1 MIHEQ
6 GVAARNLA
14 SCIRHIR
21 HTFRACHGKV
31 LLDHEVYDLIAHVRC
46 ERIPQRLWS
55 SVMNVAASLCYPERM
70 TEHITTDPDVFVS
83 DKCSLCLACPNSI
96 AESEELSAAILA
108 ARLIFVYALVSA
120 LHHLRARADNVPTSF
135 HRLKK
140 AAANGWSARV
150 IRQSPGE
157 NFNVAVPCS
166 PPEYAF
172 LAYAIIT

>member
-6 GVAARNLA
+6 GVAVGNLA
-14 SCIRHIR
+14 RCIRHMR

-31 LLDHEVYDLIAHVRC
+31 RLDHEVYDLIARLSC

-70 TEHITTDPDVFVS
+70 TEHITTEPDVFVS
-83 DKCSLCLACPNSI
+83 DKCSLCVARPNSI
-96 AESEELSAAILA
+96 AESVGLSAAILA
-108 ARLIFVYALVSA
+108 ARLIFVYALLSA

-135 HRLKK
+135 HRLKT
-140 AAANGWSARV
+140 AANRWSARV
-150 IRQSPGE
+150 IRQSPVE

-166 PPEYAF
+166 LPEYDF